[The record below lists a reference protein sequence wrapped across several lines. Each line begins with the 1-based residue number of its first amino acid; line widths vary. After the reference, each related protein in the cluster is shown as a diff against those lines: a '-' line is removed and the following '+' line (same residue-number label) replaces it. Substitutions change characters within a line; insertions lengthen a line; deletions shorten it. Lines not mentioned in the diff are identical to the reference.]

1 MNTEN
6 QYMTEEEA
14 KALIK
19 ATYMKKLMF
28 ARRTYREMKIARK
41 SMMCENQS
49 NPKKIEMFYL
59 HLSIRQ
65 RTSKNEYDELDR
77 TSDIRTRVA
86 NE

>member
-1 MNTEN
+1 MINH
-6 QYMTEEEA
+6 
-14 KALIK
+14 LIVD
-19 ATYMKKLMF
+19 L
-28 ARRTYREMKIARK
+28 
-41 SMMCENQS
+41 
-49 NPKKIEMFYL
+49 KKIEMFYL